1 VSPAPPVPAPDP
13 CGAGDRF
20 ASAAALALAGGAV
33 TLEAVQVAVRAAA
46 SFVADGGAAAF
57 AAGPAVERADH
68 GGLGHVERVRG
79 AGGTVV
85 ATGGC
90 FDLLHAGHV
99 ATLEAARA
107 LGDCLVVCLN
117 SDDSVRRLK
126 GPSRPLVSQDDRV
139 RVLAALEPVDAVLV
153 FDEDTPVEVLRRLR
167 PDVWV
172 KGGDYAGAE
181 LPEAP
186 LLREWGGQSVVLPYL
201 AGRST
206 TGLVAAAAERAGA
219 SR

>member
-1 VSPAPPVPAPDP
+1 
-13 CGAGDRF
+13 
-20 ASAAALALAGGAV
+20 
-33 TLEAVQVAVRAAA
+33 
-46 SFVADGGAAAF
+46 
-57 AAGPAVERADH
+57 
-68 GGLGHVERVRG
+68 VERVRA

-126 GPSRPLVSQDDRV
+126 GPSRPLVSQADRA
-139 RVLAALEPVDAVLV
+139 RVLTALEPVDDVLV
-153 FDEDTPVEVLRRLR
+153 FDEDTPVEALRTLR
-167 PDVWV
+167 PDIWV

-181 LPEAP
+181 LPEAA
-186 LLREWGGQSVVLPYL
+186 LLRSWGGQSVVLPYL

-206 TGLVAAAAERAGA
+206 TGLVTAAAGRTVAR
-219 SR
+219 